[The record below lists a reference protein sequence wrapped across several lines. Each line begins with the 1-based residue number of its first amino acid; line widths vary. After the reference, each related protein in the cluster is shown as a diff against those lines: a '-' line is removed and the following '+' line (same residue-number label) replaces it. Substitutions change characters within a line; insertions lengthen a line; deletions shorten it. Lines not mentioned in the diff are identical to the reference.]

1 MKLSNVLL
9 LDKLE
14 GLERDNNEEKV
25 QAKEEVFKKT
35 LEDE

>member
-14 GLERDNNEEKV
+14 GLEMDNNEEKV